1 MLYQVLEAEGPAA
14 ALAHT
19 PPLQGHTV
27 WNCDANELVGRVE
40 APIIYADPPYTKRQY
55 SAYYHILETIARND
69 RPEIGG
75 KTGLRN
81 WKEHSSRYC
90 YRRSAG
96 KALEELLERA
106 RCQYFFLSY
115 NSDGQIPHEEIRS
128 IMARF
133 GETRYWEV
141 PYKRYKS
148 NSAVSRKPP
157 LTERLYLADLRER
170 RAALTRDGGAH

>member
-19 PPLQGHTV
+19 PPLRGGAHTV

-96 KALEELLERA
+96 KALEELLEREPYEA
-106 RCQYFFLSY
+106 PRFILEPSVTDFYSFTPSSVRLEGYQAHAL
-115 NSDGQIPHEEIRS
+115 DQKIP
-128 IMARF
+128 
-133 GETRYWEV
+133 V
-141 PYKRYKS
+141 
-148 NSAVSRKPP
+148 AV
-157 LTERLYLADLRER
+157 
-170 RAALTRDGGAH
+170 